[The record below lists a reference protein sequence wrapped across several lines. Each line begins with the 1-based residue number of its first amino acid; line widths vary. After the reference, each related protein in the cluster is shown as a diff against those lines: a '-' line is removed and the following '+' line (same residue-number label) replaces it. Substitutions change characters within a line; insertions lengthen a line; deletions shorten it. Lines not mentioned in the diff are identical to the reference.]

1 MKMKLKL
8 PIVPEPHRSR
18 LAKARVPVA
27 GLMVVAAGCLAVFPP
42 KSGHAYASDRDLEAK
57 VQSAFPNTHI
67 GSVKCVVAPGICEVT
82 AGKTVFYTTPD
93 GRYAMVGALLD
104 LKDRVDL
111 TDRRVK
117 ELAALEKITG
127 TIGDP
132 SPSQLAEAQPSAAA
146 PGGPPPSSP
155 SLGVIKLDLPVAN
168 AIVHHPGAP
177 LKVSVISDLNCGFCK
192 RLFEELKAAPDI
204 QVTEYPVQLL
214 SPDSLDKAK
223 LALCSH
229 DREAASDSLYFGG
242 EVKATGDCKSAL
254 DAVEANTAFARAH
267 GVSGTPTIIRADGQ
281 AHAGWMSLE
290 ELRPW
295 LKGAHA

>member
-1 MKMKLKL
+1 MKMNLKL
-8 PIVPEPHRSR
+8 PIVSEPQRSR
-18 LAKARVPVA
+18 LSKVRVPVA
-27 GLMVVAAGCLAVFPP
+27 GLLIVAAGSLALVPSKF
-42 KSGHAYASDRDLEAK
+42 GHAYASDRDLETK
-57 VQSAFPNTHI
+57 VQAAFPNTHI
-67 GSVKCVVAPGICEVT
+67 GSIKCGVAPGLCEVT

-117 ELAALEKITG
+117 ELATLEKITG

-132 SPSQLAEAQPSAAA
+132 SPAQLAEAQPSAAA
-146 PGGPPPSSP
+146 PSGSPPASP

-192 RLFEELKAAPDI
+192 RLFEELKTAPDI

-214 SPDSLDKAK
+214 SADSLDKAK
-223 LALCSH
+223 LALCAH

-242 EVKATGDCKSAL
+242 QVQATGDCKSAL
-254 DAVEANTAFARAH
+254 EAVEANTAFARAH

>member
-1 MKMKLKL
+1 MKIKL
-8 PIVPEPHRSR
+8 PNLPEAHRSR
-18 LAKARVPVA
+18 LLKARVPIA
-27 GLMVVAAGCLAVFPP
+27 GLAVVAVGSLALIPP

-57 VQSAFPNTHI
+57 VQAAFPNTHI
-67 GSVKCVVAPGICEVT
+67 GSVKCGVAPGLCEVT
-82 AGKTVFYTTPD
+82 AGKTVFYTSPD

-104 LKDRVDL
+104 LKDRIDL

-132 SPSQLAEAQPSAAA
+132 APTQLAEAQA
-146 PGGPPPSSP
+146 PAGPAGGAPPPSP
-155 SLGVIKLDLPVAN
+155 NLGVIKLDLPVAN

-177 LKVSVISDLNCGFCK
+177 LKVSVISDLNCGFCR
-192 RLFEELKAAPDI
+192 RLFEELKTAADI

-214 SPDSLDKAK
+214 SADSLDKAK
-223 LALCSH
+223 LALCAH
-229 DREAASDSLYFGG
+229 DRAAASDSLYFGG
-242 EVKATGDCKSAL
+242 QVQAPGDCKSAL
-254 DAVEANTAFARAH
+254 EAVEANTAFARAH

-281 AHAGWMSLE
+281 AHAGWMSLQ

-295 LKGAHA
+295 LQGAHA